1 MKCFWDMQ
9 TIVVQLTH
17 QSAMKLL
24 KDLEELR
31 VIKLLV
37 RDASEGSLADRFA
50 GKRSD
55 ELAEQLQRYISQS
68 REEWNSSSS

>member
-1 MKCFWDMQ
+1 MQ
-9 TIVVQLTH
+9 TIIVQLTH

-37 RDASEGSLADRFA
+37 RDASAEPLADRFA
-50 GKRSD
+50 GKLSS
-55 ELAEQLQRYISQS
+55 ELAEQLQRYIRQS
-68 REEWNSSSS
+68 RDEWNSTSS